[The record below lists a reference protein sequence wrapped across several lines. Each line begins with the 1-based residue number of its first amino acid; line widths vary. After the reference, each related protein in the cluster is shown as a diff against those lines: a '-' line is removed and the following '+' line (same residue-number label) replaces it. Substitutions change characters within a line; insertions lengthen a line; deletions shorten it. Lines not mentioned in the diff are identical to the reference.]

1 MCMYNLIWQYSSD
14 VRRHTD
20 ILLLGH
26 CESMII
32 YWSLHSS
39 CLLPS
44 IFPQLTFLQQQS
56 RILFMCIMCIVSS
69 SPTSDTELRPL
80 YLHTLPSYDLI
91 AVFAQDCSSILPHTP
106 SRQRLHTNPL
116 GWHRSAVRMLGSK
129 DDDGSLVSLTSN
141 DNTWIPSIG
150 KENGTTSR
158 SRGKLSSSKLVWRLT
173 IYVRVCVS
181 VPLLRK
187 TYANEC
193 LK

>member
-1 MCMYNLIWQYSSD
+1 
-14 VRRHTD
+14 
-20 ILLLGH
+20 
-26 CESMII
+26 
-32 YWSLHSS
+32 
-39 CLLPS
+39 
-44 IFPQLTFLQQQS
+44 
-56 RILFMCIMCIVSS
+56 
-69 SPTSDTELRPL
+69 
-80 YLHTLPSYDLI
+80 
-91 AVFAQDCSSILPHTP
+91 
-106 SRQRLHTNPL
+106 
-116 GWHRSAVRMLGSK
+116 MLGSK

-193 LK
+193 LKQLGIWEPRSPVFLDYLGIHIFPLSTSSLLLFGLLYKLLLSCYSKSIVVDRFTPPYTRITPPFWDERLKSL